1 MQYLDTNV
9 LIYSI
14 VNQDPEKRLYSQS
27 LIQDLFERD
36 LLLLSPLSIQ
46 ELIFTLSKLKAA
58 KAKIANAFSLF
69 TRFCLHE
76 ISCET
81 IEAAFST
88 VLDISFGRNINDIIH
103 LKFAERYCDKLITFD
118 KDFKRL
124 IPYSSIAIE
133 VINWQRP

>member
-1 MQYLDTNV
+1 MMQYLDTNI

-14 VNQDPEKRLYSQS
+14 VNQNREKRLYSQS

-46 ELIFTLSKLKAA
+46 ELIFTLSKLKIA
-58 KAKIANAFSLF
+58 KAKIANAYSLF
-69 TRFCLHE
+69 KQFCRHE

-88 VLDISFGRNINDIIH
+88 SLNINFGRNISDVVH
-103 LKFAERYCDKLITFD
+103 LKFAERYCNKLITFD

-124 IPYSSIAIE
+124 TPYSNIAIE
-133 VINWQRP
+133 IIS